1 MNKLLAFLN
10 GMREFRSDFT
20 TNYDHVET
28 DEGDALQEAYDLGR
42 EWAHRLTLRRYDS
55 TAI

>member
-1 MNKLLAFLN
+1 MSKLLAFLN

-42 EWAHRLTLRRYDS
+42 EWAHRLTLRRYDN